1 MILSETLLPCYGWA
15 PIILATPNSQN
26 CLIIHYSILYTLLLH
41 QTGDLKPKQ
50 NKIFLDI
57 VAEKQSS
64 LKANIH
70 SQIFRNSYDTSM
82 CGHAISV
89 STYVRAFGDV
99 EGRAPS
105 VLCDSR
111 LRSCIPI
118 GLLVCQLSLATRSSR
133 YATQL
138 LQTTRW
144 ISIKS

>member
-1 MILSETLLPCYGWA
+1 MILSETLLPCYAWA

-26 CLIIHYSILYTLLLH
+26 SLIIHYSILYTLLLR

-89 STYVRAFGDV
+89 HMCVHLEMSKGEHPPCFVT
-99 EGRAPS
+99 
-105 VLCDSR
+105 
-111 LRSCIPI
+111 
-118 GLLVCQLSLATRSSR
+118 LA
-133 YATQL
+133 
-138 LQTTRW
+138 
-144 ISIKS
+144 